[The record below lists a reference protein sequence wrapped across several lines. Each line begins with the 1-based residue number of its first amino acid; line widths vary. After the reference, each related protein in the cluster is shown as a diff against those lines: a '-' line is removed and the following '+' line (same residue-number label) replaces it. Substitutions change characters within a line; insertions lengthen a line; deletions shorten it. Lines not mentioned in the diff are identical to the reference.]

1 VIRALHRG
9 LRGALVACVALAT
22 ALGTGA
28 PRASAASLHAWT
40 QPDTLRLQISASP
53 HTLNPILNTQQEDA
67 WLGSLAFDLLVT
79 ADGRGDLVPQLAAEV
94 PTVRNGGISRD
105 GLTIAYKLRR
115 GVRWHDGAPFTS
127 ADVAFTYRAIMDPR
141 TNMESRV
148 GYERVARV
156 ETPDRYTVVFHLKEK
171 WAPFVRTVFSEAAS
185 TFRILPEHLLGRV
198 ADINRADFNDHP
210 IGTGPYKFVR
220 WQRGDR
226 IEYVAND
233 DYFGGKPHIRNV
245 VVREI
250 PDGTTAGILAQ
261 RHELD
266 LLFTDSSTFAAHRND
281 PDLRAE
287 LLPEN
292 AYAAYELN
300 TSRPPF
306 DDARVRRAVAAAIDR
321 ESLVRKNTFGTG
333 VLAYADIPPR
343 FWTTAPPRDPNRYD
357 PAAASRV
364 LDAAGWRRGPDGMR
378 AKDGR
383 RLQVEL
389 TEYAGSATLR
399 NEDVQVQAELRA
411 VGIDAAI
418 RTYALA
424 TYYGPAD
431 AGGILKG
438 GKFDLAAYGWLS
450 GIDLDDSALYTC
462 AQRAPSGNNSS
473 RYCSPEMEAAQRAA
487 LSTYDDTARR
497 SAYARIEALL
507 ARDVP
512 ELFLYYVQRRTLA
525 NPDLRRPTGNFV
537 ELWWNVGAWSFEGG
551 R

>member
-1 VIRALHRG
+1 MIRG
-9 LRGALVACVALAT
+9 LRRRLTGAVAACAVLAA

-28 PRASAASLHAWT
+28 PRASAAGLHAWT

-79 ADGRGDLVPQLAAEV
+79 ADGQGNLVPQLAAEV
-94 PTVRNGGISRD
+94 PTTRNGGISRD

-115 GVRWHDGAPFTS
+115 NVRWHDGAPFTS

-148 GYERVARV
+148 GYERIARV

-171 WAPFVRTVFSEAAS
+171 WAPFVRTVFSEGAS
-185 TFRILPEHLLGRV
+185 AFRILPEHLLGRV

-292 AYAAYELN
+292 AFAAYELN

-321 ESLVRKNTFGTG
+321 ASLVRKNTFGTG

-343 FWTTAPPRDPNRYD
+343 FWAAAPPRDPNRYD
-357 PAAASRV
+357 PAAADGM

-411 VGIDAAI
+411 IGIDATI

-450 GIDLDDSALYTC
+450 GIDLDDSALFTC
-462 AQRAPSGNNSS
+462 AQRAPSGNNGS

-497 SAYARIEALL
+497 AAYARIEALL

>member
-1 VIRALHRG
+1 VTRR
-9 LRGALVACVALAT
+9 LRGAVVACIALAAAVCGAARGT
-22 ALGTGA
+22 AA
-28 PRASAASLHAWT
+28 EALHAWT
-40 QPDTLRLQISASP
+40 RPDTLRLQISASP
-53 HTLNPILNTQQEDA
+53 HTLNPILTTEQEDA

-79 ADGRGDLVPQLAAEV
+79 ADGRGKLVPQLAAEV

-105 GLTIAYKLRR
+105 GLTIAYHLRH

-141 TNMESRV
+141 TAMESRV
-148 GYERVARV
+148 GYDRVARV
-156 ETPDRYTVVFHLKEK
+156 ETPDRYTVVFHLKQK
-171 WAPFVRTVFSEAAS
+171 WAPFVRTVFSEGAS
-185 TFRILPEHLLGRV
+185 VFRILPEHVLGHV
-198 ADINRADFNDHP
+198 PDINRADFNDHP

-233 DYFGGKPHIRNV
+233 DYFGGKPRIRNI

-250 PDGTTAGILAQ
+250 PDETTAGILLQ
-261 RHELD
+261 RHEID
-266 LLFTDSSTFAAHRND
+266 LAMVDSATFAAHRDD

-292 AYAAYELN
+292 AFAAYELN

-306 DDARVRRAVAAAIDR
+306 DDVRVRRAVAAAIDR
-321 ESLVRKNTFGTG
+321 ESLVRKNTYGTG
-333 VLAYADIPPR
+333 LLAYADIPPR
-343 FWTTAPPRDPNRYD
+343 FWTAGPPPDPNRYD
-357 PAAASRV
+357 PAAANRI
-364 LDAAGWRRGPDGMR
+364 LDAAGWRRGADGMR
-378 AKDGR
+378 AKGGR

-411 VGIDAAI
+411 VGIDATI
-418 RTYALA
+418 KTYALA
-424 TYYGPAD
+424 TYYGPVD

-438 GKFDLAAYGWLS
+438 GRFDLAAYSWLS

-473 RYCSPEMEAAQRAA
+473 RYCSPAMEAAQRAA
-487 LSTYDDTARR
+487 LSIYDDAERR
-497 SAYARIEALL
+497 AAYARIEALL

-525 NPDLRRPTGNFV
+525 NPDLRRPAGNFV
-537 ELWWNVGAWSFEGG
+537 ELWWNVGAWSFEAG